1 MQGVTLL
8 DVLHSLDPFRM
19 KCISRIVLE
28 HRPSGYSVR
37 MKFASTL
44 ETGGICEIP
53 DLECK
58 LTKAIDAS
66 EQIEAVHRA
75 GLCGALQVSRLGFD
89 DYVSW
94 SIRTHADAR
103 AAWMRSIQAL

>member
-37 MKFASTL
+37 IKFASTL
-44 ETGGICEIP
+44 ETGGVYEVTGPRVQTDKCDRCI
-53 DLECK
+53 
-58 LTKAIDAS
+58 
-66 EQIEAVHRA
+66 RA
-75 GLCGALQVSRLGFD
+75 DRSR
-89 DYVSW
+89 
-94 SIRTHADAR
+94 A
-103 AAWMRSIQAL
+103 

>member
-19 KCISRIVLE
+19 KCLSRIVLE

-37 MKFASTL
+37 MKFATTL
-44 ETGGICEIP
+44 ETGGLYEIP
-53 DLECK
+53 DLECN
-58 LTKAIDAS
+58 LTKEIDAS

-89 DYVSW
+89 HYVSW